1 MIKCLPGTLFLWGVK
16 RDKVSSRDP
25 FLWGVKR
32 DKVSSRDP
40 FFYGMALVDRMDC
53 IYGMDCITYTARIS
67 CVDYDTYSTCSAS
80 NVLLS
85 FSPY

>member
-16 RDKVSSRDP
+16 H
-25 FLWGVKR
+25 

-40 FFYGMALVDRMDC
+40 FFYGMALVDCMDC